1 MMEKF
6 IESGRIQEDAIYRLL
21 SRLDKYGG
29 VIVADSVGL
38 GKTYIALKV
47 IEHFHLQK
55 KERTGH

>member
-1 MMEKF
+1 MLF
-6 IESGRIQEDAIYRLL
+6 TDFF

-55 KERTGH
+55 ERTGH